1 MPAADVAALDS
12 PDAGRARVQGQGC
25 KGTRRAQRTAV
36 QIASALHDGADACQ
50 GDAAMDALLDKLAEL
65 PSGDPD
71 DDIGGAVDA
80 LVAYRAELAKLGREV
95 AAISG

>member
-1 MPAADVAALDS
+1 
-12 PDAGRARVQGQGC
+12 
-25 KGTRRAQRTAV
+25 
-36 QIASALHDGADACQ
+36 
-50 GDAAMDALLDKLAEL
+50 MDALLDKLAEL